1 MSNLSDTLT
10 DKALAD
16 LEKRLKRMYGIASN
30 ELSKKINAYWRGY
43 TDEDGVWHDG
53 YMQRYIKEKKAYEA
67 GEYTKRQWQE
77 WQKAQIGRGKRWET
91 LRDQMTDRMLNANQ
105 TAISMVNDK
114 TPGIYSLNHNYSLYQ
129 IESVHPNASFTL
141 VDENTVKR
149 MMEEKNHVTFRILSH
164 DHKADYVWNQKK
176 ITNALT
182 QGILQGE
189 HPSKIAKR
197 FLNVMGSNQ
206 AAAIRNARTAFT
218 SAQNAGRVDSY
229 AKASDMGIEIEKEW
243 LATSDSRTR
252 DSHIEAN
259 GQRIKWDAEFK
270 MEHGTLKYPGDP
282 AGHPAEVY
290 NCRCTVVPVL
300 PDSGRIVSE
309 YNEWLKNHKVN
320 AYGARIRE
328 ETNGEVYSKGM
339 PFAISKSY
347 IKKRTIELDKIVD
360 KYINAPSQWNNKV
373 TVIRKKFMTTER
385 GETTWKGRIKIREDS
400 RDKTIIHELL
410 HTRSAIRYGREKYEN
425 NRPMEEGVVELLAQE
440 ICKKENIQYRESY
453 QKYVSSLRKINSL
466 VSIEEND
473 FLFGKKL
480 IEMPIDE
487 RYNWIV
493 GIINEKY
500 RNKDITNRTKLG
512 AEHFLKD
519 LIEVK
524 E

>member
-10 DKALAD
+10 DKELAKI
-16 LEKRLKRMYGIASN
+16 EKRIKRMYGMASN
-30 ELSKKINAYWRGY
+30 ELLKKINAYWRGY

-218 SAQNAGRVDSY
+218 SAQNAGRIDSY
-229 AKASDMGIEIEKEW
+229 GKASDMGIEIEKEW

-300 PDSGRIVSE
+300 PK
-309 YNEWLKNHKVN
+309 L
-320 AYGARIRE
+320 
-328 ETNGEVYSKGM
+328 
-339 PFAISKSY
+339 
-347 IKKRTIELDKIVD
+347 
-360 KYINAPSQWNNKV
+360 IN
-373 TVIRKKFMTTER
+373 
-385 GETTWKGRIKIREDS
+385 D
-400 RDKTIIHELL
+400 
-410 HTRSAIRYGREKYEN
+410 EN
-425 NRPMEEGVVELLAQE
+425 NY
-440 ICKKENIQYRESY
+440 KKWVDD
-453 QKYVSSLRKINSL
+453 KNSFKC
-466 VSIEEND
+466 SD
-473 FLFGKKL
+473 
-480 IEMPIDE
+480 
-487 RYNWIV
+487 Y
-493 GIINEKY
+493 
-500 RNKDITNRTKLG
+500 
-512 AEHFLKD
+512 
-519 LIEVK
+519 
-524 E
+524 